1 MRKYNKFLALVLC
14 ASMALPFTGCS
25 SAKED
30 GKDSSQGTSSE
41 ATSGNDK
48 EDDKDKEYV
57 READIYEG
65 LDYSSILELGD
76 YSSIPLAK
84 KDIESTTDTMIETNI
99 ERTDDFKK
107 DKKGTVKKGN
117 TVNIYYVGKMDGE
130 AFANG
135 SCTKDTNPDGYNL
148 KIGSGNFIDGFEDA
162 LIGKKAG
169 KTYDIDV
176 TFPESYPP
184 NPDYA
189 GKPAVFTVTINYIK
203 KWPELTDKFVKDN
216 FKDFDKDYKNTA
228 KDYTKFIRS
237 NVVQDLAWDYV
248 YTKSDVKEYPE
259 DLLER
264 VKTQYK
270 TPIVYY
276 LGKNNTT
283 LDDYLAAQSMT
294 SEDFENNVETSAKSD
309 LGKRLV
315 FNAIAQKEGIGLD
328 ADAYKDVLNAYLKE
342 YAVDDQDALDKLF
355 DEYFGTKSE
364 DIINNEILYTSVNE
378 FLVGKVKET
387 A

>member
-14 ASMALPFTGCS
+14 VSMALPFTGCS
-25 SAKED
+25 SAKDD

-76 YSSIPLAK
+76 YSSIPLA
-84 KDIESTTDTMIETNI
+84 
-99 ERTDDFKK
+99 KK

-203 KWPELTDKFVKDN
+203 EWPELTDKFVKDN